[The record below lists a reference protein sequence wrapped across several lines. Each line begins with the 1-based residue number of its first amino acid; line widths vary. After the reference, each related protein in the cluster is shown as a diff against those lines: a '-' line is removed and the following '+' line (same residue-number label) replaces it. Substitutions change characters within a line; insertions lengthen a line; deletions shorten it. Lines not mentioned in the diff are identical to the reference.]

1 MGTPVSVARLSEAM
15 NLTPR
20 RVQQLVPEGLPKAKR
35 GIYVLEE
42 CLQWYIRYLQAKVT
56 HQQPAG
62 PAGVDGLSGRE
73 RLDLAKAEQA
83 EYELAAMRRE
93 TVTVADAAR
102 AWADL
107 VTPARH
113 ELLALEAKLRP
124 VIGPEHA
131 GMLGEEIRRALRDLA
146 EGAQP

>member
-35 GIYVLEE
+35 GSYVLED
-42 CLQWYIRYLQAKVT
+42 CLQWYIRYLQAKV
-56 HQQPAG
+56 HSGAPVG
-62 PAGVDGLSGRE
+62 GGEILSGKE
-73 RLDLAKAEQA
+73 RLDNAKAEQA
-83 EYELAAMRRE
+83 EYELAATRKQ
-93 TVTVADAAR
+93 TIAIADAER
-102 AWADL
+102 VWADL

-124 VIGPEHA
+124 IIGPEHA
-131 GMLGEEIRRALRDLA
+131 AIVGEEVRRSLRDLA
-146 EGAQP
+146 TGEDEP